1 MKRQLEFEKE
11 CRLLNIDINSAE
23 AQQLRKTCNDAN
35 NNVTNAFAT
44 NNEVMLLIF
53 KLNWYF
59 LISLYDFFNGFKPT
73 LYCEQFKLL
82 TVKII

>member
-1 MKRQLEFEKE
+1 MLKILLLLQQFQIENSYQSEEPLSFYMKRQLEFEKE

-44 NNEVMLLIF
+44 NNEVMLLI
-53 KLNWYF
+53 LM
-59 LISLYDFFNGFKPT
+59 
-73 LYCEQFKLL
+73 L
-82 TVKII
+82 TWIFI